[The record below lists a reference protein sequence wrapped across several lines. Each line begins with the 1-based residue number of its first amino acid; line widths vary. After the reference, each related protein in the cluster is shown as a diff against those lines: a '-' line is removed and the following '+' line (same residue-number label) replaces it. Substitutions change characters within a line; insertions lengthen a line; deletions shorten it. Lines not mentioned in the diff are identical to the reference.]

1 MLIGLV
7 KGMTAAFDT
16 DCQTSLVG
24 VIDGGFSALKYK
36 KIYNPTNTIK
46 F

>member
-7 KGMTAAFDT
+7 GGMTAAFDT
-16 DCQTSLVG
+16 DCQSALVG

-36 KIYNPTNTIK
+36 MIMKPTNTIK

>member
-7 KGMTAAFDT
+7 NGMTAAFDK
-16 DCQTSLVG
+16 DCQSALVG

-36 KIYNPTNTIK
+36 VIVIPTNTIK